1 MSYTALTPLEK
12 KKTSTKKQNLPV
24 FNYQVYRTHGL
35 IYVYAKDND
44 SFDQIARSMGFKAK
58 QLMKFNEVPEDF
70 PLQARRYR
78 ISGKEEESGQAEL
91 RPCGTSRRVY
101 AQYCADVRNPDQE
114 SV

>member
-1 MSYTALTPLEK
+1 M
-12 KKTSTKKQNLPV
+12 

-70 PLQARRYR
+70 RCRKA
-78 ISGKEEESGQAEL
+78 ISYIGKEKEESGQAEL
-91 RPCGTSRRVY
+91 RPRGTSRRVY
-101 AQYCADVRNPDQE
+101 AQYRADVRNPDQE

>member
-1 MSYTALTPLEK
+1 M
-12 KKTSTKKQNLPV
+12 

-70 PLQARRYR
+70 PLQEGDIVYLE
-78 ISGKEEESGQAEL
+78 KKKEESGQAEL
-91 RPCGTSRRVY
+91 RPRGTSRRVY
-101 AQYCADVRNPDQE
+101 AQYRADVRNPDQE

>member
-1 MSYTALTPLEK
+1 M
-12 KKTSTKKQNLPV
+12 

-58 QLMKFNEVPEDF
+58 QLMKFNEVPENF
-70 PLQARRYR
+70 PLQAGDIVYLE
-78 ISGKEEESGQAEL
+78 KKKKKADKPEL